1 MLRLTYNLYKRAE
14 KKCWHINVDPL
25 KMTKDSNDIHCRV
38 NAARK
43 LAEKI
48 DENERYSGSI
58 CRVEVG
64 LASYLLVSS
73 LQHLMWWAA
82 MESKSDLTDKN
93 VYANI
98 RFGKASTK
106 NWRDQCEQWLIEP
119 YRSRVLDVSKLAEER
134 ENYKWLN
141 ALSNHD
147 KHKCTVVFKDN
158 ESLNFARRKI
168 IELANFIDDSI
179 KYLNDG
185 VPFRSKLS
193 DADKIPENTKQWTD
207 AKLLEMLISR
217 RIGYAEKLIV
227 DLENIIDK
235 HLKERHGSAKIDKKI
250 NADGKVQ
257 YKVSAKDLLVPV
269 QWSIETGMI
278 GHLLRSALDH
288 MVCAL
293 LVRSGKE
300 PTPRSKFPIPGS
312 DYDFQSGRRD
322 KNREQM
328 LMDLSVGDKQKV
340 ERMLDPMHPSMG
352 GVFGDLI
359 SLDSLRKTDAHRHI
373 SIEISVLDGLSQDW
387 HKRADEA
394 LDRSERPPD
403 PTPDDVKFAVR
414 FDNQAAANRSMRY
427 GGEVIQSCYE
437 FLDAVKSV
445 GKYLDFDV

>member
-1 MLRLTYNLYKRAE
+1 MTQ
-14 KKCWHINVDPL
+14 DP
-25 KMTKDSNDIHCRV
+25 SDIHCRV

-58 CRVEVG
+58 YRIEVG

-82 MESKSDLTDKN
+82 VESKCDLTDKN
-93 VYANI
+93 VYASI
-98 RFGKASTK
+98 RFGKASNK
-106 NWRDQCEQWLIEP
+106 DWQGQCEQRLIEP
-119 YRSRVLDVSKLAEER
+119 YRSRVLGISKLAEER
-134 ENYKWLN
+134 GNYKWLN

-147 KHKCTVVFKDN
+147 KHKCTIIFKDSK
-158 ESLNFARRKI
+158 SLNFTKRKL

-179 KYLNDG
+179 KHVNNGLLL
-185 VPFRSKLS
+185 RSNLS
-193 DADKIPENTKQWTD
+193 DADKIPENTKQWADTQ
-207 AKLLEMLISR
+207 LLEMLISR

-235 HLKERHGSAKIDKKI
+235 HLNERHGSAKIDKKV

-257 YKVSAKDLLVPV
+257 YKVSAKNLLVPI

-278 GHLLRSALDH
+278 GHLLRSVLDH

-300 PTPRSKFPIPGS
+300 PTPTSKFPIPEP
-312 DYDFQSGRRD
+312 DYDFNNQSGRRD
-322 KNREQM
+322 KTRERM
-328 LMDLSVGDKQKV
+328 LMGLSVGDKQKI
-340 ERMLDPMHPSMG
+340 EHMLHPMHPLMG
-352 GVFGDLI
+352 GVFADLI

-373 SIEISVLDGLSQDW
+373 SIEISALDGLSQDW
-387 HKRADEA
+387 HNRADEA
-394 LDRSERPPD
+394 LGRDERPPD

-414 FDNQAAANRSMRY
+414 FDNQAAANRNMRY
-427 GGEVIQSCYE
+427 GGEVIRSCYE

-445 GKYLDFDV
+445 GKYLDFHL